1 MPGYIGLYKF
11 TQQGLAN
18 IKESPQRI
26 KDAKALAEKLG
37 ITVIGVW
44 VTMGD
49 YDLISVADAPNDE
62 AVAIFALAL
71 AGAGNVTTQT
81 MRALSEDEF
90 ADVVGKLP

>member
-49 YDLISVADAPNDE
+49 YDLVSAADAPNDE

>member
-18 IKESPQRI
+18 IKGSPQRI

-49 YDLISVADAPNDE
+49 YDLVSAADAPNDE

>member
-26 KDAKALAEKLG
+26 KDAKALAEHLG
-37 ITVIGVW
+37 IKVIGVW
-44 VTMGD
+44 VTMGK
-49 YDLISVADAPNDE
+49 YDLVSVADAPNDE
-62 AVAIFALAL
+62 AVAIFALKL

-90 ADVVGKLP
+90 ADVVSKLP